1 MPPIAVCQPPLF
13 YLNHRNR
20 GQVESSHRPSH
31 IGTVFDSGELY
42 MPQLTHRRA
51 VITGAAIIDGGL
63 TVRWPD

>member
-1 MPPIAVCQPPLF
+1 MPPIAVCQPQLF

-31 IGTVFDSGELY
+31 IGLCFFRSFC
-42 MPQLTHRRA
+42 MSQLTHRRA

>member
-1 MPPIAVCQPPLF
+1 LPPLAVCQTQLF

-20 GQVESSHRPSH
+20 GQAPSH
-31 IGTVFDSGELY
+31 IGLCFFRSFC
-42 MPQLTHRRA
+42 MSQLTHRRA